1 MTPKITNPRINPDG
15 AARAAEHQPVQSRTA
30 RLVSGL
36 TPPGS
41 PQSPLITP
49 PAPNPRSRVLLYTI
63 SPSRPGVV
71 GDGVGNALDG

>member
-1 MTPKITNPRINPDG
+1 VPG
-15 AARAAEHQPVQSRTA
+15 H
-30 RLVSGL
+30 

-71 GDGVGNALDG
+71 GDGAGNALNE